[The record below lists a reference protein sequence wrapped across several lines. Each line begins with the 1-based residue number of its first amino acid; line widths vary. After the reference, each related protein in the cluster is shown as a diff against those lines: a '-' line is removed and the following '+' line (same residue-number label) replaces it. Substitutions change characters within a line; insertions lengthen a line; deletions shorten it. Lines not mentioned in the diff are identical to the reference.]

1 MHFCI
6 LYVSSISSVSS
17 SQTVCETSLLCELCN
32 SLQGC
37 EESLK
42 GKQEN
47 QGPTSKVPTQGK
59 SEKKFLF
66 TTTVGDTTRA
76 ILPQTF

>member
-1 MHFCI
+1 M
-6 LYVSSISSVSS
+6 SSVSS

-32 SLQGC
+32 SLQGR

-42 GKQEN
+42 GKQKN

-66 TTTVGDTTRA
+66 TTTVSDA
-76 ILPQTF
+76 KANLLQTF